1 MVLTLAWTV
10 KDQGSIPH
18 WGTNVS
24 THYVSNCII
33 WASVGS
39 KGRPGA
45 HLPTDQNFLN
55 FMQFVGKFVCWRSSW
70 RVGAPSYEES
80 WFDIGIGSIKITL
93 FLDMQ
98 WINVFSTVGP
108 SQLCSFNTNAATKN
122 RIQKMTSRG
131 LTLRRMLAR
140 KMTSLLNNWW
150 VI

>member
-1 MVLTLAWTV
+1 MTLAWTV

-39 KGRPGA
+39 QRGSPA
-45 HLPTDQNFLN
+45 HTSLRTKIFLILCSLSEN
-55 FMQFVGKFVCWRSSW
+55 LY
-70 RVGAPSYEES
+70 VGAPPEGLAPLPTRNP
-80 WFDIGIGSIKITL
+80 DLIIGIGSIKITL

-108 SQLCSFNTNAATKN
+108 SELCSFNTNAATKN

-131 LTLRRMLAR
+131 FTLRRMLAR